1 MMKRRIWG
9 ILVVAASIACA
20 SCAAIADDDETSL
33 VEAEVG
39 ACVPYVGHWTFWGEC
54 SGDVGL
60 PVGSEVRSMSWGQVV
75 LVYPSCG
82 GYAGRSVRV
91 DHGDGRYMY
100 AHIDAAVST
109 GQWLAPGQLVGW
121 VYGGA
126 GPVYCN
132 ASLSSCG
139 VGWSPSRTTLC
150 WSGPHLHR
158 EGPCCGAEPATDCGT
173 SFTVVGGIREKW
185 QSLGGCGWGRP
196 ETDEGAAANGGR
208 FSHFDNGASIY
219 WTPWIGA
226 REVHG
231 RIRDH
236 WAWLGWEWSWLGY
249 PISDEYQYDGT
260 PWGMAGWVA
269 ESEFEGG
276 WLSYEFATGN
286 IVEWP
291 R

>member
-1 MMKRRIWG
+1 M
-9 ILVVAASIACA
+9 LSCVVMTACA
-20 SCAAIADDDETSL
+20 TDLSSESSEL
-33 VEAEVG
+33 G
-39 ACVPYVGHWTFWGEC
+39 GSCVPYVGHWRFWGEC
-54 SGDVGL
+54 SNDVPLGAGS
-60 PVGSEVRSMSWGQVV
+60 PVYSLSSGEVVS
-75 LVYPSCG
+75 VYASCG

-91 DHGDGRYMY
+91 DYGDGRYMY
-100 AHIDAAVST
+100 AHINSNVAV
-109 GQWLAPGQLVGW
+109 GQWLSPGSLVGW

-132 ASLSSCG
+132 ASLTTCG
-139 VGWSPSRTTLC
+139 VGWSQTRQTLC

-158 EGPCCGAEPATDCGT
+158 EGPCCTAGDCDTGFDVIGA
-173 SFTVVGGIREKW
+173 IRNKW
-185 QSLGGCGWGRP
+185 LSLGGCAWGSP
-196 ETDEGAAANGGR
+196 EGDEGGAAWGGR
-208 FSHFDNGASIY
+208 FTHFTNGASIY
-219 WTPWIGA
+219 WTSWTGA
-226 REVHG
+226 HEVHG